1 MNSGMQED
9 VALGHEGVALVSYKM
24 GALVIIDSGD
34 TVVASSFSGPSD
46 QVEGSVAEGSVAE
59 VDVGVHGGI
68 ENVGTAKIPVAH
80 SIHSPP

>member
-46 QVEGSVAEGSVAE
+46 QVEGSVAE